1 MEFLGILCLIL
12 ITTTLAGVA
21 CKRVGIP
28 AVIGQLLVGIVL
40 GPAMLNIV
48 HQDVFV
54 HDFSEIGVIM
64 LMFIAG
70 MECELELLKK
80 YAKPSVMVAILGIVL
95 PVGFTMLIGQLFAF
109 SWKEAFFLGLV
120 LAATS
125 VSISVEVLRELNVLS
140 SKEGATILG
149 ASVVD
154 DIVVVIILSVAVGM
168 IGASTGGNTEVS
180 FIVKLIEQG

>member
-12 ITTTLAGVA
+12 ITTTLAGV
-21 CKRVGIP
+21 
-28 AVIGQLLVGIVL
+28 LLVKSRNSCSNWAIDVGIVL

-109 SWKEAFFLGLV
+109 LGKKLFPW
-120 LAATS
+120 
-125 VSISVEVLRELNVLS
+125 VS
-140 SKEGATILG
+140 
-149 ASVVD
+149 
-154 DIVVVIILSVAVGM
+154 
-168 IGASTGGNTEVS
+168 
-180 FIVKLIEQG
+180 